1 MPRSDVKFYFLCS
14 LDVASR
20 RRYKELKRFNPK
32 IKFKEVKKALRLRNI
47 SDKKRK
53 NSPLLKH
60 PDSISIDTGKLDKQA
75 MLAKMS
81 RCINKVLITKYV
93 N

>member
-1 MPRSDVKFYFLCS
+1 MCS
-14 LDVASR
+14 LNIASR
-20 RRYKELKRFNPK
+20 RRFKELKRSNPK
-32 IKFKEVKKALRLRNI
+32 IKFNEVKKALRSRNI
-47 SDKKRK
+47 SDITRK

-60 PDSISIDTGKLDKQA
+60 RDSISIDTGKLDKQA

-81 RCINKVLITKYV
+81 KKVERVLIKKYG